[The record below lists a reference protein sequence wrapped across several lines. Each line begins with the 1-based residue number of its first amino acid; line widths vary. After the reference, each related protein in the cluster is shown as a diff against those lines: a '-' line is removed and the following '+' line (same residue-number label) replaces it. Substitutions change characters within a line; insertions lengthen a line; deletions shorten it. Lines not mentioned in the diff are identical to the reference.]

1 MCSFPD
7 DYPGIP
13 LDNGGRTDAGGTDLR
28 GEGCQKFYATYGERR
43 LTGGLMCVWCPHSIC
58 LGFHC
63 IPSAEGRNDVFSAL
77 YTRWEKAPDV
87 VVYDF
92 ACALQPYCMLRKAD
106 FFSRTLFVVDAFHT
120 KGHTCCGRVAFLTN
134 YCETNPGL
142 LMVNSS
148 AAECGN
154 SGISQIRKSVSYMS
168 QDQAVMYTRVF
179 ISVWNRLR
187 IRKFEELSN

>member
-1 MCSFPD
+1 
-7 DYPGIP
+7 
-13 LDNGGRTDAGGTDLR
+13 
-28 GEGCQKFYATYGERR
+28 
-43 LTGGLMCVWCPHSIC
+43 MCVWCLHSIC

-92 ACALQPYCMLRKAD
+92 ACALQPYCMLREAD
-106 FFSRTLFVVDAFHT
+106 FFSRTLFVVDAFHA
-120 KGHTCCGRVAFLTN
+120 KGHTRCGRAAFLTN

-142 LMVNSS
+142 LMVNLS

-154 SGISQIRKSVSYMS
+154 SGISRIRKSVTYMS
-168 QDQAVMYTRVF
+168 QDRAVMYTRVF